1 MDTSLLRS
9 LRKALKNKPLDPD
22 EQCIFEHWQSEAPNA
37 DLIFERAAP
46 DKAHENKDVLKQAV
60 SMVQSTEQLRSLFEK
75 LFATAPDGQ
84 ANTDSRRALPVVQF
98 SEEDDPANLETSAGV
113 VAAHF
118 ELRELDDL
126 IPSHDPL
133 NQFKKRDDYPEG
145 VQERPYHSD
154 NGEQD
159 KVRRNA
165 AHLNPRYLINTNPDA
180 MTGPPCITSNGI
192 VLGGNSR
199 TMSMQL
205 AYAVNPEKAAKYK
218 ETLAKM
224 AFSFGFTKEQVEKMK
239 KPVLVRVV
247 NKSLTNEEMAQASR
261 RFNEVSTQA
270 LQLDA
275 EGVSKSKLVS
285 QRTMGILQANF
296 QEFDTLREYLGSRQS
311 LPLISALAD
320 DGVIEQM
327 QLSRITNNEGLLNS
341 EGKELVEAVLRGLIV
356 PDYDL
361 IRRSPAGIMNKVD
374 RAIPALAQLKSR
386 GGEWDISDL
395 VAKALSQINKTL
407 GCGMDLKDIGLYF
420 AQSPLVPDADFD
432 NKGIQALAITLA
444 KATPKEL
451 AARLNAFAADSQKM
465 ADGGGMLMASA
476 VPSAEKSFAKAFLRT
491 VATVGN
497 VVISNFNPEKDEK
510 HAALEWAAHAS
521 KSHTIEAASNKL
533 GALIDS
539 LDTPEEEREEAKRK
553 DILLRN
559 YDGVITIYKP
569 NLGDLFAFSSANGDT
584 LLKRG

>member
-9 LRKALKNKPLDPD
+9 VRKALKNKPLDHD
-22 EQCIFEHWQSEAPNA
+22 EQCIFEHWQSDAPNA

-46 DKAHENKDVLKQAV
+46 EKVDKSAQKQAV
-60 SMVQSTEQLRSLFEK
+60 SRIQSQEQLYGFLEK
-75 LFATAPDGQ
+75 LFVPAHDGGD
-84 ANTDSRRALPVVQF
+84 ADSRRALPVVQF

-133 NQFKKRDDYPEG
+133 NQFQKRGDYPEG

-154 NGEQD
+154 GGEQY
-159 KVRRNA
+159 KVRINA
-165 AHLNPRYLINTNPDA
+165 QNLNPRYLINTNPDA
-180 MTGPPCITSNGI
+180 MTGPPCIASNGI

-205 AYAVNPEKAAKYK
+205 AYEAYPEKAEKYK

-224 AFSFGFTKEQVEKMK
+224 AFSFGFTKKQVENMQ

-247 NKSLTNEEMAQASR
+247 NKTLTKEEMAQMSR

-285 QRTMGILQANF
+285 RRTMGRLQTDL
-296 QEFDTLREYLGSRQS
+296 QEFDTLREYLSNRKS
-311 LPLISALAD
+311 LSLISSLVD
-320 DGVIEQM
+320 DGVIEQA
-327 QLSRITNNEGLLNS
+327 QLSRITNDEGLLNG

-356 PDYDL
+356 QDYDL
-361 IRRSPAGIMNKVD
+361 IRVTPPSVMNKID
-374 RAIPALAQLKSR
+374 RAIPALAQLKAR
-386 GGEWDISDL
+386 GGEWDLSKI
-395 VAKALSQINKTL
+395 VTKALQQIQKA
-407 GCGMDLKDIGLYF
+407 CGGGTDMQDVSMYF
-420 AQSPLVPDADFD
+420 ATVPMIPDPDRED
-432 NKGIQALAITLA
+432 KGIQAFALTLA
-444 KATPKEL
+444 NVTPKEL
-451 AARLNAFAADSQKM
+451 TARLNAFAAESAKT
-465 ADGGGMLMASA
+465 ADGTNMLIADTG
-476 VPSAEKSFAKAFLRT
+476 PSAEKSFAGAFLRT
-491 VATVGN
+491 VASVGSDT
-497 VVISNFNPEKDEK
+497 ILNFNPETSET

-521 KSHTIEAASNKL
+521 KSHTVEVAQDKLSKLMGALDTSKEDREDAKKKYRLLEPYNGAVSVYKPKL
-533 GALIDS
+533 GS
-539 LDTPEEEREEAKRK
+539 H
-553 DILLRN
+553 
-559 YDGVITIYKP
+559 
-569 NLGDLFAFSSANGDT
+569 FAYSSANGDT

>member
-22 EQCIFEHWQSEAPNA
+22 EQRIFEHWQSEAPNA
-37 DLIFERAAP
+37 DLIFERATP
-46 DKAHENKDVLKQAV
+46 DKAHENRDVSKQAV
-60 SMVQSTEQLRSLFEK
+60 SNVQSAEQLRNLFER
-75 LFATAPDGQ
+75 LFASGRQDD
-84 ANTDSRRALPVVQF
+84 TDSRRALPVVQF

-133 NQFKKRDDYPEG
+133 NQFKRRDDYPEG

-165 AHLNPRYLINTNPDA
+165 ARLNPRYLINTNPDA

-205 AYAVNPEKAAKYK
+205 AYDAYPEKAAKYK

-224 AFSFGFTKEQVEKMK
+224 AFSFGFTKEQVEKME
-239 KPVLVRVV
+239 KPILVRVV
-247 NKSLTNEEMAQASR
+247 NKRLTNEEMAQASR

-285 QRTMGILQANF
+285 RQTMGILQANL
-296 QEFDTLREYLGSRQS
+296 QEFDTLREYLSSRQS
-311 LPLISALAD
+311 LPLISALVD

-341 EGKELVEAVLRGLIV
+341 EGKELIEAVLRGLIV

-361 IRRSPAGIMNKVD
+361 IRRTPASIMNKVD

-451 AARLNAFAADSQKM
+451 AARLNAFAADSQKL
-465 ADGGGMLMASA
+465 ADGGSMLMAGTA
-476 VPSAEKSFAKAFLRT
+476 PSAEKSFAKAFLRA
-491 VATVGN
+491 VATVGG

-510 HAALEWAAHAS
+510 HATLEWAAHAS
-521 KSHTIEAASNKL
+521 KSHTIDAARTKL

-539 LDTPEEEREEAKRK
+539 LDTPEEERVDAKKKHR
-553 DILLRN
+553 ILQD
-559 YDGVITIYKP
+559 YDGVIAIYKP